1 MGRAMRYL
9 GKFVRLLGLLI
20 MVFPIIFPIMAI
32 FFFSGASVIA
42 LFAAFILFLFICSYL
57 GGKVHNLGLE
67 IELHERGIETPTNLR
82 KKLEPLLGDRPPEL
96 QGLEVPESLARVNI
110 EPVNAAKKAGR
121 RGK

>member
-1 MGRAMRYL
+1 MRYL